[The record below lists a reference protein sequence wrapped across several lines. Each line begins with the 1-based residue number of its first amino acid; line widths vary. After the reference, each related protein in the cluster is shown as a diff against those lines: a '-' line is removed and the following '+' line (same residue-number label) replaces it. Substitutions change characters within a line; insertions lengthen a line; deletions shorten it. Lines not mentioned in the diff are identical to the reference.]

1 MEATSDRI
9 IKITEMLRILGL
21 SSYEAQGFA
30 ALVYHN
36 VANAD
41 TIADTAK
48 IPRTSAYKVMESLV
62 QKGFAKETEGRPKM
76 FKLED
81 LDIIEKRFQGEMRD
95 LFSKLHELQDIMPSK
110 GDPQLIY
117 TIYGKNVVLEK
128 LADVLGILAVSAM
141 VSALATL

>member
-9 IKITEMLRILGL
+9 DKITEMLKILGL

-62 QKGFAKETEGRPKM
+62 QKGFARETEGRPKM

-81 LDIIEKRFQGEMRD
+81 LDIIEKRFQGEMRE
-95 LFSKLHELQDIMPSK
+95 LFSKLH
-110 GDPQLIY
+110 
-117 TIYGKNVVLEK
+117 
-128 LADVLGILAVSAM
+128 GIVQIL
-141 VSALATL
+141 L